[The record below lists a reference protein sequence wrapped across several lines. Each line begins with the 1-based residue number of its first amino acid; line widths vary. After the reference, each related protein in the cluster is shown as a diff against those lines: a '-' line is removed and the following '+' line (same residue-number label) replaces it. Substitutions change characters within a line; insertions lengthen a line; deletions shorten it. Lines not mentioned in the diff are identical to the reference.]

1 MEACITAAGASVAA
15 MDAALQTADPS
26 LVAAEVGSVAWN
38 FEAEAGLSVGL
49 SEVEAMVVL
58 A

>member
-1 MEACITAAGASVAA
+1 

-49 SEVEAMVVL
+49 SEAEAMVVL